1 MKNINVIL
9 NKSLQFV
16 RAWVNYPIVRL
27 LTLCKSLNANKYFC
41 ISMSGNSYGDNIK
54 YLSEYIYQQDATAE
68 IIWAFTPS
76 FYNKANCPFNS
87 VKLYS
92 YKYYFHILTSKYILS
107 NARLN
112 QRMLHKRKGQVY
124 LQTWHGTALKRLGTD
139 VKTRKRGWLQRV
151 LSPNVF
157 QFDVNNTDIMISGSK
172 FMTNI
177 FRNSFHFNGPI
188 YETGTPR
195 NDIFF
200 EKHPEYKDRICKRYG
215 IDKDS
220 QIILYAPT
228 FRSNGSFE
236 YYDITSETVIKA
248 WEKKTSRKCVFL
260 VRLHPNLMCRSNEFS
275 KLFPNAINVSAYPDM
290 QELLYCADLLI
301 TDYSSSM
308 FDFMYSYKPVLL
320 YIPDKESYDRGFYF
334 NIEDLPFII
343 SYNNNEIANNL
354 ALFDSQN
361 YSIQIQSFLRVIG
374 DVESGKAAE
383 KIYHL
388 LKSLA

>member
-1 MKNINVIL
+1 MNRGVLFDKIL
-9 NKSLQFV
+9 LYLKAL
-16 RAWVNYPIVRL
+16 VNYPLAKVITAYSPL
-27 LTLCKSLNANKYFC
+27 KNNKYFC

-54 YLSEYIYQQDATAE
+54 CLSNYISYYDPEAE
-68 IIWAFTPS
+68 IVWAFSPS
-76 FYNKANCPFNS
+76 FFSKADCPYKS

-215 IDKDS
+215 IDNDS

-236 YYDITSETVIKA
+236 YYDINSETVIKA

-275 KLFPNAINVSAYPDM
+275 QLFPNAINVSAYPDM
-290 QELLYCADLLI
+290 QELLYASDLLI

-308 FDFMYSYKPVLL
+308 FDFMYTYKPVLL

-343 SYNNNEIANNL
+343 ISNNGQIINTISSFDLL
-354 ALFDSQN
+354 AYKKSIDLFNIGIGSVEN
-361 YSIQIQSFLRVIG
+361 GTASEQIYQ
-374 DVESGKAAE
+374 
-383 KIYHL
+383 L
-388 LKSLA
+388 LKNY

>member
-1 MKNINVIL
+1 MNRGVLFDKIL
-9 NKSLQFV
+9 LYLKAL
-16 RAWVNYPIVRL
+16 VNYPLAKVITAYSPL
-27 LTLCKSLNANKYFC
+27 KNNKYFC

-54 YLSEYIYQQDATAE
+54 CLSNYISYHDPEAE
-68 IIWAFTPS
+68 IVWAFSPS
-76 FYNKANCPFNS
+76 FFSKADCPYKS

-124 LQTWHGTALKRLGTD
+124 LQTWHGTALKQLGTD
-139 VKTRKRGWLQRV
+139 VKPRKRGWLQRV

-215 IDKDS
+215 IDNDS

-228 FRSNGSFE
+228 FRSDGKFT
-236 YYDITSETVIKA
+236 YYNIDAKA
-248 WEKKTSRKCVFL
+248 LMTTWEKKTNKKCVFM
-260 VRLHPNLMCRSNEFS
+260 VRLHPNLQYKSNDFIS
-275 KLFPNAINVSAYPDM
+275 TFPKGTINASEYPDM
-290 QELLYCADLLI
+290 QELLYSADLLI

>member
-1 MKNINVIL
+1 MNRGALFDKML
-9 NKSLQFV
+9 LYLKAL
-16 RAWVNYPIVRL
+16 VNYPLAKVITANSPL
-27 LTLCKSLNANKYFC
+27 KNNKYFC

-54 YLSEYIYQQDATAE
+54 YLSEHIYQQDATAE

-76 FYNKANCPFNS
+76 FYNKANCPFKS

-92 YKYYFHILTSKYILS
+92 YKYYFHILTSRFILS
-107 NARLN
+107 NSRLN
-112 QRMLHKRKGQVY
+112 QRMLHKRYGQIY

-139 VKTRKRGWLQRV
+139 VKTKKRNLLQRWIN
-151 LSPNVF
+151 PNVF
-157 QFDVNNTDIMISGSK
+157 QFDVNNTDIMISGSR
-172 FMTNI
+172 FMTDV
-177 FRNSFHFNGPI
+177 FRKKFLFKGRI
-188 YETGTPR
+188 EETGTPR

-200 EKHPEYKDRICKRYG
+200 QNHPEN
-215 IDKDS
+215 IDKVRSYYNIDSDS

-228 FRSNGSFE
+228 FRSDGKFT
-236 YYDITSETVIKA
+236 YYNIDAKA
-248 WEKKTSRKCVFL
+248 LMATWEKKTNNKCVFM
-260 VRLHPNLMCRSNEFS
+260 VRLHPNLQYKSNDFIS
-275 KLFPNAINVSAYPDM
+275 TFPKGTINASEYPDM
-290 QELLYCADLLI
+290 QELLYSADLLI

-334 NIEDLPFII
+334 NIEDLPFMV
-343 SYNNNEIANNL
+343 SYNNNEITNNL